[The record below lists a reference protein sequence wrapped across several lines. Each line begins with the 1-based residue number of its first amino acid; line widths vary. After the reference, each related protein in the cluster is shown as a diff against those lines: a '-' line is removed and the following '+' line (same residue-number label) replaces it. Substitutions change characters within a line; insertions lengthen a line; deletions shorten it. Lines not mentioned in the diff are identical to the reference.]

1 MDYLKYFSNKLYPAG
16 VAIIILAGIGIFIT
30 AFLASD
36 IQLRI
41 ALGLGGV
48 GLFSIGLIATKLIR
62 DAGKSQE
69 KLDNILAKLD
79 ELQQE
84 LQKKEEAGKSG
95 IAIADI
101 INSSMKFY
109 SEYKSRE
116 KNEEENPKD

>member
-1 MDYLKYFSNKLYPAG
+1 MDYVKNISNKLYPAG
-16 VAIIILAGIGIFIT
+16 VAIIILAGVGIFVT

-41 ALGLGGV
+41 ALGLGGF
-48 GLFSIGLIATKLIR
+48 GLLSLGLIAIKIVR
-62 DAGKSQE
+62 DTRTAQE
-69 KLDNILAKLD
+69 KLDNVLTKLD
-79 ELQQE
+79 EIQQE
-84 LQKKEEAGKSG
+84 IQKKEESGKSG

-116 KNEEENPKD
+116 KNEEENPED